1 MLGAWKTVCQC
12 FPHRTF
18 SPHFPPM
25 STPHRSDSSLHRLR
39 PAPAPAAGELAAGSV
54 PCTRRTLLGALF
66 GFGFSTLGMGA
77 AAWVALREGAPT
89 APIPTAAGAVADA
102 DREAALAAWLAKP
115 RLPEWRAAGDATAD
129 AILTSLERGRGMLV
143 RYWGGTTPGETR
155 RISPGLVFR
164 LEEGGPLYV
173 SAYCHERGATRT
185 FRLGRLE
192 LLDGLEAAAPPSPG
206 TA

>member
-1 MLGAWKTVCQC
+1 
-12 FPHRTF
+12 
-18 SPHFPPM
+18 M
-25 STPHRSDSSLHRLR
+25 STPLRPDSSLHRLR
-39 PAPAPAAGELAAGSV
+39 PAPAAAAAELPAGPA

-77 AAWVALREGAPT
+77 AAWVALRGNDSEAP
-89 APIPTAAGAVADA
+89 AFTAAGVAADA
-102 DREAALAAWLAKP
+102 DREASLAAWLAKP
-115 RLPEWRAAGDATAD
+115 RLPEWRGAGDATAG
-129 AILTSLERGRGMLV
+129 AILTSLERGRGLLV

-185 FRLGRLE
+185 FHLGRLE
-192 LLDGLEAAAPPSPG
+192 LLDGLEAAAPPPPG
-206 TA
+206 VA